1 MSKKIKF
8 LVGLGLLVTLFF
20 LACQKNE
27 PKVRDTIL
35 TGSMT
40 VHVDES
46 VLPILE
52 DQQAVFQSQYKG
64 TLRLQPSSEREIL
77 QALTHKKASFAVL
90 TRDLTQTERNQLIAQ
105 KISPK
110 STPFAYDALAVV
122 SCRKGN
128 DTIIYW
134 KELHDLLS
142 KGSSNR
148 FKGIV
153 FDNIN
158 SGTVRAIAEQ
168 VGVSADNPAFYSFTN
183 HEEALKFISS
193 HQDYLGVFGVNW
205 FLQPPLHWES
215 WMKQLQIL
223 HLENPDTHK
232 PSYPSQDE
240 IASGSYPLA
249 RHLYLI
255 NAQGYAGLGKGFAA
269 FVAGERG
276 QRIILKSGLVPEKF
290 PSRQLVIRQ
299 QLLKK
304 TEN

>member
-1 MSKKIKF
+1 MNKKIKF

-20 LACQKNE
+20 LACQKKE

-40 VHVDES
+40 VSVDES
-46 VLPILE
+46 VFPIIE
-52 DQQAVFQSQYKG
+52 DEQAVFQSQYNGSLK
-64 TLRLQPSSEREIL
+64 LKPSSEREIL
-77 QALTHKKASFAVL
+77 QALTLKKASFAVL
-90 TRDLTQTERNQLIAQ
+90 TRDLTQTERKQLIAH

-110 STPFAYDALAVV
+110 STPFAYDALALV
-122 SCRKGN
+122 SSRTSN

-168 VGVSADNPAFYSFTN
+168 VGVSAENPTFYSFTN
-183 HEEALKFISS
+183 HEEALKFIST

-205 FLQPPLHWES
+205 FLQPPLHWDQ

-223 HLENPDTHK
+223 HLENPDTRTM
-232 PSYPSQDE
+232 SYPSQDE
-240 IASGSYPLA
+240 IASGEYPLA

-290 PSRQLVIRQ
+290 PSRQLVIRK